1 MTFAEKNETM
11 KIRTTILAA
20 LIASTFNLSAQAHYE
35 DRILSMFWNLE
46 NFFSCKDDGT
56 GESDHEFSAEG
67 KRHWTSSRFY
77 AKCSAISK
85 ALFWTGDSFGAM
97 PDVIGVAEVENREVL
112 QRLLSTT
119 GLRKEKY
126 SIVHYDSPDKRGI
139 DVALLWKRENLELL
153 SSKACYVPGMATRD
167 ILLTRM
173 RNKLDGEEMAFI
185 VVHLPSKYGG
195 GKTAW
200 KREKAAERLR
210 QVADSVYDEGCKRII
225 VMGDFNDVPSA
236 EAFAR
241 LGPLLVNVSEAL
253 DKKGEGTIRFNGKW
267 NLIDMFWTTADLA
280 DSTLMHIVKIP
291 FLMVHDRQMSGEKP
305 LRTYLGP
312 RYAGGVSDHCPVV
325 LEIYCRKK

>member
-1 MTFAEKNETM
+1 M

-20 LIASTFNLSAQAHYE
+20 LIASTFNLSAKAQYE

-56 GESDHEFSAEG
+56 GEADYEFSAEG

-112 QRLLSTT
+112 QRLINTT

-153 SSKACYVPGMATRD
+153 SSKACHVQGMATRD
-167 ILLTRM
+167 ILLARM

-210 QVADSVYDEGCKRII
+210 QVADSVCNEGCKRII

-241 LGPLLVNVSEAL
+241 LSPLLVNVSEEL
-253 DKKGEGTIRFNGKW
+253 DKKGEGTICFNGKW

-291 FLMVHDRQMSGEKP
+291 FLMVRDRQMSGEKP

>member
-1 MTFAEKNETM
+1 M
-11 KIRTTILAA
+11 KIRTTILVAM
-20 LIASTFNLSAQAHYE
+20 IASTLNLSAQAQDD

-126 SIVHYDSPDKRGI
+126 SIAHYDSPDKRGI

-153 SSKACYVPGMATRD
+153 SSKAFHVPGMATRD
-167 ILLTRM
+167 ILLARM

-210 QVADSVYDEGCKRII
+210 QVADSVHDEGCKRII

-241 LGPLLVNVSEAL
+241 LRPLLVNVSEAL

-267 NLIDMFWTTADLA
+267 NLIDMFWTTSDLA

-291 FLMVHDRQMSGEKP
+291 FLMVRDRQMSGEKP

>member
-1 MTFAEKNETM
+1 
-11 KIRTTILAA
+11 
-20 LIASTFNLSAQAHYE
+20 
-35 DRILSMFWNLE
+35 MFWNLE

-67 KRHWTSSRFY
+67 KRHWTASRFY

-97 PDVIGVAEVENREVL
+97 PDVIGVAEVENMEVL
-112 QRLLSTT
+112 QKLINTT

-139 DVALLWKRENLELL
+139 DVALLWKRENLVLL
-153 SSKACYVPGMATRD
+153 SSKACHVQGMATRD

-200 KREKAAERLR
+200 KREKAAERLQ
-210 QVADSVYDEGCKRII
+210 QVADSVYNEGCKRII

-241 LGPLLVNVSEAL
+241 LSPLLVNVSEEL

-267 NLIDMFWTTADLA
+267 NLIDMFWTTADFV
-280 DSTLMHIVKIP
+280 DRILMHIVKIP
-291 FLMVHDRQMSGEKP
+291 FLMVRDRQMSGEKP

-312 RYAGGVSDHCPVV
+312 RYVGGVSDHCPVV

>member
-1 MTFAEKNETM
+1 
-11 KIRTTILAA
+11 
-20 LIASTFNLSAQAHYE
+20 
-35 DRILSMFWNLE
+35 
-46 NFFSCKDDGT
+46 
-56 GESDHEFSAEG
+56 
-67 KRHWTSSRFY
+67 
-77 AKCSAISK
+77 
-85 ALFWTGDSFGAM
+85 M

-112 QRLLSTT
+112 QRLINTT

-153 SSKACYVPGMATRD
+153 SSKACHVPGMATRD
-167 ILLTRM
+167 ILLARM

-210 QVADSVYDEGCKRII
+210 QVADSVCNEGCKRII
-225 VMGDFNDVPSA
+225 VMGDFNDIPSA

-241 LGPLLVNVSEAL
+241 LSPLLVNVSEEL

-280 DSTLMHIVKIP
+280 GSTLMHIVKIP
-291 FLMVHDRQMSGEKP
+291 FLMVRDRQMSGEKP
-305 LRTYLGP
+305 LRTFLGP

>member
-1 MTFAEKNETM
+1 M

-20 LIASTFNLSAQAHYE
+20 LIASTLNLSAQAQYE

-56 GESDHEFSAEG
+56 GEADHEFSAEG

-112 QRLLSTT
+112 QRLINTT

-153 SSKACYVPGMATRD
+153 SSKACHVQGMATRD
-167 ILLTRM
+167 ILLARM

-210 QVADSVYDEGCKRII
+210 QVADSVCNEGCKRII

-241 LGPLLVNVSEAL
+241 LSPLLVNVSEEL

-267 NLIDMFWTTADLA
+267 NLIDMF
-280 DSTLMHIVKIP
+280 
-291 FLMVHDRQMSGEKP
+291 
-305 LRTYLGP
+305 
-312 RYAGGVSDHCPVV
+312 
-325 LEIYCRKK
+325 

>member
-1 MTFAEKNETM
+1 M

-20 LIASTFNLSAQAHYE
+20 FIASTFNLSAQAQYE

-46 NFFSCKDDGT
+46 NFFSCMDDGT
-56 GESDHEFSAEG
+56 GEADHEFSAEG

-112 QRLLSTT
+112 KRLINTT

-153 SSKACYVPGMATRD
+153 SSKACHVPGMATRD
-167 ILLTRM
+167 ILLARM
-173 RNKLDGEEMAFI
+173 RNKLNGEEMAFI

-210 QVADSVYDEGCKRII
+210 QVADSVHDEGCKRII

-241 LGPLLVNVSEAL
+241 LSPLLVNVSEEL

-280 DSTLMHIVKIP
+280 GSTLMHIVKIP
-291 FLMVHDRQMSGEKP
+291 FLMVRDRQMSGEKP

>member
-1 MTFAEKNETM
+1 
-11 KIRTTILAA
+11 
-20 LIASTFNLSAQAHYE
+20 
-35 DRILSMFWNLE
+35 
-46 NFFSCKDDGT
+46 
-56 GESDHEFSAEG
+56 
-67 KRHWTSSRFY
+67 
-77 AKCSAISK
+77 
-85 ALFWTGDSFGAM
+85 M

-112 QRLLSTT
+112 QRLINIT

-153 SSKACYVPGMATRD
+153 SSKACHVPGMATRD
-167 ILLTRM
+167 ILLARM

-210 QVADSVYDEGCKRII
+210 QVADSVHNEGCKRII

-241 LGPLLVNVSEAL
+241 LGPLLVNVSEEL

-291 FLMVHDRQMSGEKP
+291 FLMVRDRQMSGEKP